1 MKCILIW
8 QICKNMMVPRC
19 LAAAS
24 GRGSDSDGWHWVQPW
39 RLAGCE
45 GNSALAPSVAEAM
58 EAGFLPALDEDQAN
72 MLPQRSCAL
81 GPQVTNPG
89 YPGLSQFIWWYPW
102 LTPDIKSYP
111 VFRWTV
117 EVRRGVTR
125 PAAAARQPGAE
136 MNETF
141 AMSTSEGISR
151 DNSVK
156 NYHPDLSRVI
166 QVWPSYPKLSRD
178 MQV

>member
-1 MKCILIW
+1 MKPAINKFRPVQWSEKQEKKSFKDLATLLSQSPKPAQGSAPCLR
-8 QICKNMMVPRC
+8 PR
-19 LAAAS
+19 LWSWSSPSTGRRS
-24 GRGSDSDGWHWVQPW
+24 GRYVHPVGV
-39 RLAGCE
+39 
-45 GNSALAPSVAEAM
+45 APV
-58 EAGFLPALDEDQAN
+58 PT
-72 MLPQRSCAL
+72 RS
-81 GPQVTNPG
+81 GPQVTNQG

-136 MNETF
+136 MNETDG
-141 AMSTSEGISR
+141 MSTSERISQ
-151 DNSVK
+151 DTSVLD
-156 NYHPDLSRVI
+156 YYPDLSRVI
-166 QVWPSYPKLSRD
+166 KVWPSYPNPSWD